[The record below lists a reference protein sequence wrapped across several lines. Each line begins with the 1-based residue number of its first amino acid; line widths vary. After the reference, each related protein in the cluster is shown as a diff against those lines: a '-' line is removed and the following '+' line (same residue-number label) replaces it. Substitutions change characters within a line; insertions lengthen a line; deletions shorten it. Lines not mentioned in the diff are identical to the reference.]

1 MSSQAK
7 GALVMGS
14 EMLRCA
20 QHDNDAKDLL
30 QGTTKH
36 DSERPDYHVAAQADA
51 YCPYD
56 IVVQPAIST
65 VPVFV
70 VPLASV
76 KGVPPLIGAIKIE
89 MGRSVELV

>member
-14 EMLRCA
+14 EMLHCD

-30 QGTTKH
+30 RGATKH
-36 DSERPDYHVAAQADA
+36 DSERPDYHIAAQADA
-51 YCPYD
+51 YCPYY

-65 VPVFV
+65 VLVFA

-76 KGVPPLIGAIKIE
+76 KGVPPLIGPINIE
-89 MGRSVELV
+89 MGRSVELE